1 MSTTLTVRVSD
12 EVKCQLDALAQS
24 TGRSRSWLVFE
35 VVKKY
40 VELENW
46 QISEIQAAVVEAD
59 SGDFAGDEEVAE
71 VMRKWEGDAN

>member
-35 VVKKY
+35 AVKKY

-59 SGDFAGDEEVAE
+59 SGDFAVD
-71 VMRKWEGDAN
+71 